1 MLIMKLKKLLCT
13 ALCVVIL
20 AAPIQAFA
28 ATYVSSS
35 PIVSAQAPTS
45 ADKTELAWS
54 LKLGTSYKNAPSTQI
69 VVGNSLIVMSSKKL
83 LKLDAKTGK
92 TVKSADMVDMPSYSY
107 TAPTYADGVIYCPLD
122 NAKVQAFN
130 FKTMK
135 SMWVYTDPLG
145 GQSLT
150 PITYDNGCIYTGFWN
165 DEDRKANY
173 VCIDIA
179 DENKK
184 ETHEA
189 KKAVWTYANLGGFYW
204 AGCAVVGENVVF
216 GCDDGTVYANKNSK
230 VVSLNKKN
238 GKTVDT
244 LPIVGDQ
251 RSSIVYQ
258 NNTLYFTTKAGYLYS
273 VKLNANGTFNDSG
286 VKRLSLGGASTSTP
300 LVYNGRIYLGVQGNG
315 FGAGYFKVI
324 DAAKLSIIYSAQTKG
339 YPQGQF
345 LLSDAY
351 LKDTGKVNIYLT
363 YNNAPGGVTMFTDSV
378 GQTKAEKQ
386 ELFTPSGEMSNYC
399 ISSIVSSEDGMIFY
413 KNDSG
418 YIFALKNKTEKK
430 SFFKRFFDAVAAFFK
445 KLFG

>member
-1 MLIMKLKKLLCT
+1 MKFKKAVCIILSALLF
-13 ALCVVIL
+13 AL
-20 AAPIQAFA
+20 PIQASA
-28 ATYVSSS
+28 ATYVSNSQ
-35 PIVSAQAPTS
+35 IVSASTPTS
-45 ADKTELAWS
+45 AENTELAWS
-54 LKLGTSYKNAPSTQI
+54 VKLGTSYKNAPSTQT
-69 VVGNSLIVMSSKKL
+69 VVGDTLIVMSGKKL

-92 TVKSADMVDMPSYSY
+92 TLKSADMVDMPSYGY
-107 TAPTYADGVIYCPLD
+107 TSPTYADGVIYCPLD
-122 NAKVQAFN
+122 NAKIQAFN

-135 SMWVYTDPLG
+135 SMWVYTDSLG

-173 VCIDIA
+173 VCIDVT

-189 KKAVWTYANLGGFYW
+189 KKAVWTYTNLGGFYW

-230 VVSLNKKN
+230 VVSLNKKS

-251 RSSIVYQ
+251 RSTITYLDGVI
-258 NNTLYFTTKAGYLYS
+258 YFTTKAGYLYS
-273 VKLNANGTFNDSG
+273 VKLTASGTFNDSS

-315 FGAGYFKVI
+315 FGPGYFKVV

-399 ISSIVSSEDGMIFY
+399 ISSIVSDGDGTIFY

-418 YIFALKNKTEKK
+418 CIFALKNKTEKI
-430 SFFKRFFDAVAAFFK
+430 SFFKRIFNAILNFFK
-445 KLFG
+445 RIFG

>member
-1 MLIMKLKKLLCT
+1 MKFKKAVCIILSALLF
-13 ALCVVIL
+13 AL
-20 AAPIQAFA
+20 PIQASA
-28 ATYVSSS
+28 ATYVSNSQ
-35 PIVSAQAPTS
+35 IVSASTPAS
-45 ADKTELAWS
+45 AENTELAWS
-54 LKLGTSYKNAPSTQI
+54 VKLGTSYKNAPSTQT
-69 VVGNSLIVMSSKKL
+69 VVGDTLIVMSGKKL

-92 TVKSADMVDMPSYSY
+92 TLKSADMVDMPSYGY
-107 TAPTYADGVIYCPLD
+107 TSPAYADGVIYCPLD
-122 NAKVQAFN
+122 NAKIQAFN

-135 SMWVYTDPLG
+135 SMWVYTDSLG

-150 PITYDNGCIYTGFWN
+150 PITYDKGCIYTGFWN

-173 VCIDIA
+173 VCIDVT

-189 KKAVWTYANLGGFYW
+189 KKAVWTYSNLGGFYW

-230 VVSLNKKN
+230 VVLLNKKS

-251 RSSIVYQ
+251 RSTITYLDGVI
-258 NNTLYFTTKAGYLYS
+258 YFTTKAGYLYS
-273 VKLNANGTFNDSG
+273 VKLTASGTFNDSS

-300 LVYNGRIYLGVQGNG
+300 LVYNCRIYLGVQGNG
-315 FGAGYFKVI
+315 FGPGYFKVV

-351 LKDTGKVNIYLT
+351 LKDTGKVYIYLT

-399 ISSIVSSEDGMIFY
+399 ISSIVSDGDGTIFY

-418 YIFALKNKTEKK
+418 CIFALKNKTEKI
-430 SFFKRFFDAVAAFFK
+430 SFFKRIFNAILNFFK
-445 KLFG
+445 RIFG

>member
-1 MLIMKLKKLLCT
+1 MKFKKAVCIILSALLF
-13 ALCVVIL
+13 AL
-20 AAPIQAFA
+20 PIQASA
-28 ATYVSSS
+28 ATYVSNSQ
-35 PIVSAQAPTS
+35 IVSASTPTS
-45 ADKTELAWS
+45 AENTELAWS
-54 LKLGTSYKNAPSTQI
+54 VKLGTSYKNAPSTQT
-69 VVGNSLIVMSSKKL
+69 VVGDTLIVMSGKKL

-92 TVKSADMVDMPSYSY
+92 TLKSADMVDMPSYGY
-107 TAPTYADGVIYCPLD
+107 TSPTYADGIIYCPLD
-122 NAKVQAFN
+122 NAKIQAFN

-135 SMWVYTDPLG
+135 SMWVYADSLG

-173 VCIDIA
+173 VCIDVT

-189 KKAVWTYANLGGFYW
+189 KKAVWTYTNLGGFYW

-230 VVSLNKKN
+230 VVSLNKKS

-251 RSSIVYQ
+251 RSTITYLDGVI
-258 NNTLYFTTKAGYLYS
+258 YFTTKAGYLYS
-273 VKLNANGTFNDSG
+273 VKLTANGTFNDSS

-315 FGAGYFKVI
+315 FGPGYFKVV

-351 LKDTGKVNIYLT
+351 LKDTGKVYIYLT

-399 ISSIVSSEDGMIFY
+399 ISSIVSDGDGTIFY

-418 YIFALKNKTEKK
+418 CIFALKNKTEKI
-430 SFFKRFFDAVAAFFK
+430 SFFKRIFNAILNFFK
-445 KLFG
+445 RIFG

>member
-1 MLIMKLKKLLCT
+1 MKFKKAVCIILSALLF
-13 ALCVVIL
+13 AL
-20 AAPIQAFA
+20 PIQASA
-28 ATYVSSS
+28 ATYVSNSQ
-35 PIVSAQAPTS
+35 IVSASTPTS
-45 ADKTELAWS
+45 AENTELAWS
-54 LKLGTSYKNAPSTQI
+54 VKLGTSYKNAPSTQT
-69 VVGNSLIVMSSKKL
+69 VVGDTLIVMSGKKL
-83 LKLDAKTGK
+83 LKLDVKTGK
-92 TVKSADMVDMPSYSY
+92 TLKSADMVDMPSYGY
-107 TAPTYADGVIYCPLD
+107 TSPAYADGVIYCPLD
-122 NAKVQAFN
+122 NAKIQAFN

-135 SMWVYTDPLG
+135 SMWVYTDSLG

-150 PITYDNGCIYTGFWN
+150 PITYGNGCIYTGFWN
-165 DEDRKANY
+165 DENRKANY
-173 VCIDIA
+173 VCIDVT

-189 KKAVWTYANLGGFYW
+189 KKAVWTYTNLGGFYW

-251 RSSIVYQ
+251 RSTITYLDGVI
-258 NNTLYFTTKAGYLYS
+258 YFTTKAGYLYS
-273 VKLNANGTFNDSG
+273 VKLTASGTFNDSS

-315 FGAGYFKVI
+315 FGPGYFKVV

-351 LKDTGKVNIYLT
+351 LKDTGKVYIYLT

-399 ISSIVSSEDGMIFY
+399 ISSIVSDEDGTIFY

-418 YIFALKNKTEKK
+418 CIFALKNKTEKI
-430 SFFKRFFDAVAAFFK
+430 SFFKRVFNAILNFFK
-445 KLFG
+445 RIFG

>member
-1 MLIMKLKKLLCT
+1 MKFKKAVCIILSALLF
-13 ALCVVIL
+13 AL
-20 AAPIQAFA
+20 PIQASA
-28 ATYVSSS
+28 ATYVSNSQ
-35 PIVSAQAPTS
+35 IVSASTPTS
-45 ADKTELAWS
+45 AENTELAWS
-54 LKLGTSYKNAPSTQI
+54 VKLGTSYKNAPSTQA
-69 VVGNSLIVMSSKKL
+69 VVGDTLIVMSGKKL

-92 TVKSADMVDMPSYSY
+92 TLKSADMVDMPSYGY
-107 TAPTYADGVIYCPLD
+107 TSPTYADGVIYCPLD
-122 NAKVQAFN
+122 NAKIQAFN

-135 SMWVYTDPLG
+135 SMWVYTDSLG

-150 PITYDNGCIYTGFWN
+150 PITNDNGCIYTGFWN

-173 VCIDIA
+173 VCIDVT

-189 KKAVWTYANLGGFYW
+189 KKAVWTYTNLGGFYW

-230 VVSLNKKN
+230 VVSLNKKS

-251 RSSIVYQ
+251 RSTITYLNGVI
-258 NNTLYFTTKAGYLYS
+258 YFTTKAGYLYS
-273 VKLNANGTFNDSG
+273 VKLTASGTFNDSS

-300 LVYNGRIYLGVQGNG
+300 LVYNDRIYLGVQGNG
-315 FGAGYFKVI
+315 FGPGYFKVV

-351 LKDTGKVNIYLT
+351 LKDTGKVYIYLT

-399 ISSIVSSEDGMIFY
+399 ISSIVSDEDGTIFY

-418 YIFALKNKTEKK
+418 CIFALKNKTEKI
-430 SFFKRFFDAVAAFFK
+430 SFFKRIFNAILNFFK
-445 KLFG
+445 RIFG

>member
-1 MLIMKLKKLLCT
+1 MKFKKAVCIILSALLF
-13 ALCVVIL
+13 AL
-20 AAPIQAFA
+20 PIQASA

-35 PIVSAQAPTS
+35 QIVSASTPTS
-45 ADKTELAWS
+45 AENTELAWS
-54 LKLGTSYKNAPSTQI
+54 VKLGTSYKNAPSTQT
-69 VVGNSLIVMSSKKL
+69 VVGDTLIVMSGKKL

-92 TVKSADMVDMPSYSY
+92 TLKSADMVDMPSYGY
-107 TAPTYADGVIYCPLD
+107 TSPAYADGVIYCPLD
-122 NAKVQAFN
+122 NAKIQAFN

-135 SMWVYTDPLG
+135 SMWVYTDSLG

-173 VCIDIA
+173 VCIDVT

-189 KKAVWTYANLGGFYW
+189 KKAVWTYTNLGGFYW

-230 VVSLNKKN
+230 VVSLNKKS

-251 RSSIVYQ
+251 RSTITYLNGVI
-258 NNTLYFTTKAGYLYS
+258 YFTTKAGYLYS
-273 VKLNANGTFNDSG
+273 VKLTASGTFNDSSM
-286 VKRLSLGGASTSTP
+286 KRLSLGGASTSTP

-315 FGAGYFKVI
+315 FGPGYFKVV

-351 LKDTGKVNIYLT
+351 LKDTGKVYIYLT

-399 ISSIVSSEDGMIFY
+399 ISSIVSDEDGTIFY

-418 YIFALKNKTEKK
+418 CIFALKNKTEKI
-430 SFFKRFFDAVAAFFK
+430 SFFKRIFNAILNFFK
-445 KLFG
+445 RIFG

>member
-1 MLIMKLKKLLCT
+1 MKFKKAVCIILSALLF
-13 ALCVVIL
+13 AL
-20 AAPIQAFA
+20 PIQASA
-28 ATYVSSS
+28 ATYVSNSQ
-35 PIVSAQAPTS
+35 IVSASTPTS
-45 ADKTELAWS
+45 AENTELAWS
-54 LKLGTSYKNAPSTQI
+54 VKLGTSYKNAPSTQT
-69 VVGNSLIVMSSKKL
+69 VVGDTLIVMSGKKL

-92 TVKSADMVDMPSYSY
+92 TLKSADMVDMPSYGY
-107 TAPTYADGVIYCPLD
+107 TSPTYADGVIYCPLD
-122 NAKVQAFN
+122 NAKIQAFN

-135 SMWVYTDPLG
+135 SMWVYTDSLG

-173 VCIDIA
+173 VCIDVT

-189 KKAVWTYANLGGFYW
+189 KKAVWTYTNLGGFYW

-230 VVSLNKKN
+230 VVSLNKKS

-251 RSSIVYQ
+251 RSTITYLDGVI
-258 NNTLYFTTKAGYLYS
+258 YFTTKAGYLYS
-273 VKLNANGTFNDSG
+273 VKLTASGTFDDSS

-300 LVYNGRIYLGVQGNG
+300 LVYNGRIYLGIQGNG
-315 FGAGYFKVI
+315 FGPGYFKVV

-351 LKDTGKVNIYLT
+351 LKDTGKVYIYLT

-399 ISSIVSSEDGMIFY
+399 ISSIVSDENGTIFY

-418 YIFALKNKTEKK
+418 CIFALKNKTEKI
-430 SFFKRFFDAVAAFFK
+430 SFFKRIFNAILNFFK
-445 KLFG
+445 RIFG

>member
-1 MLIMKLKKLLCT
+1 MKFKKAVCIILSALLF
-13 ALCVVIL
+13 AL
-20 AAPIQAFA
+20 PIQASA

-35 PIVSAQAPTS
+35 QIVSASTPTS
-45 ADKTELAWS
+45 AENTELAWS
-54 LKLGTSYKNAPSTQI
+54 VKLGTSYKNAPSTQT
-69 VVGNSLIVMSSKKL
+69 VVGDTLIVMSGKKL

-92 TVKSADMVDMPSYSY
+92 TLKSADMVDMPSYGY
-107 TAPTYADGVIYCPLD
+107 TSPAYADGVIYCPLD
-122 NAKVQAFN
+122 NAKIQAFN

-135 SMWVYTDPLG
+135 SMWVYTDSLG

-173 VCIDIA
+173 VCIDVT

-189 KKAVWTYANLGGFYW
+189 KKAVWTYTNLGGFYW

-230 VVSLNKKN
+230 VVSLNKKS

-251 RSSIVYQ
+251 RSTITYLNGVI
-258 NNTLYFTTKAGYLYS
+258 YFTTKAGYLYS
-273 VKLNANGTFNDSG
+273 VKLTASGTFNDSSM
-286 VKRLSLGGASTSTP
+286 KRLSLGGASTSTP

-315 FGAGYFKVI
+315 FGPGYFKVV

-351 LKDTGKVNIYLT
+351 LKDTGKLYIYLT

-399 ISSIVSSEDGMIFY
+399 ISSIVSDEDGTIFY

-418 YIFALKNKTEKK
+418 CIFALKNKTEKI
-430 SFFKRFFDAVAAFFK
+430 SFFKRIFNAILNFFK
-445 KLFG
+445 RIFG